1 MMPEPWLS
9 VDEIDEA
16 AFRKAPTVANAFAH
30 AEIEARWLEL
40 G

>member
-1 MMPEPWLS
+1 MPGRWLS

-16 AFRKAPTVANAFAH
+16 AFRTVPTVTNAFTH
-30 AEIEARWLEL
+30 ADIEARCLEL